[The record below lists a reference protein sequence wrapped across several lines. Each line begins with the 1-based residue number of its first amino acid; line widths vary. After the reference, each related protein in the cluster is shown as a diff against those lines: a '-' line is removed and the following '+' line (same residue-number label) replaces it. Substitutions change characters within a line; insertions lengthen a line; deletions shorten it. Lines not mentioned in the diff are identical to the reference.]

1 MRVDIDLLGRFSVAV
16 DGRPVPDHAWRR
28 RSAAA
33 VVKLLALRPER
44 RLHREQLIDL
54 LWPDLVLEQAAPRL
68 HKAAHYART
77 ALGCPR
83 SVVLSGDVVTLFP
96 DAQLVVD
103 VDTFEEAADAYR
115 ASGDRS
121 SAEQAIA
128 LYRGDLLPDDTYEPW
143 SDADRQRLRVRYLEV
158 LRLAERWSELV
169 AAEPFDE
176 EAHLRLVHQYVLDG
190 DRGRA
195 LRHLDAMDRS
205 WRQELGTRPS
215 QDAQAL
221 RAEVQAMPAFDPARD
236 RPLARGATRL
246 PRPPTPT
253 VGRERDIEAVLALLA
268 DHQVVTLLGVGGVG
282 KTRLA
287 AEVAHRFT
295 EARSQRGC
303 FVDLTK
309 VREPGLVTELTVR
322 ELGIRAGASE
332 NVVPVLE
339 EALRRQSLLL
349 VLDNFEHVVDAADL
363 VAEMIQWSDDLRV
376 LVTSR
381 ARLRIASEQV
391 FEVEPL
397 AVEPEAGGAGLAD
410 AVALFEQVGA
420 AVDPHFDRE
429 RNREEVVAICRSVDG
444 LPLAIEIAA
453 GHLRTLPPP
462 LLRIR
467 LADRLRSAAVVGRD
481 VPHRQQ
487 TIPATID
494 WSLHLLGDA
503 EQRLFA
509 RLAIFNGA
517 VPLDAVESVCA
528 DDGDVVDALSRLV
541 DQSLVR
547 RRPGHLDE
555 PRFGMLELVR
565 EHAQGL
571 LGDDEVDTV
580 AARHA
585 AYFAAFIAD
594 LDDRRW
600 SDAADRWVDDINE
613 MLGEVRAAHAWAS
626 RRGDLTLAARITAG
640 LGTFWHLEGHQAE
653 GRRWVDEMLA
663 HETELEDS
671 LTARIRLAAGFLEW
685 PRNQLD
691 ARAHWRRAAQ
701 VFRRLGD
708 SRLLAYALAV
718 KSATY
723 VGDRDCYEFA
733 MRLNDEALALAR
745 QSGAPALVAQVLNV
759 RGELTRVA
767 GDDALARAA
776 YEEGLDLSETA
787 GDESY
792 VSVFLANL
800 SYLADHRGEYD
811 EARRLDREALR
822 ICWSH
827 GRRLMAAWTVSEL
840 AGPEH
845 GLGRSERG
853 AVLIGA
859 ADDALRVL
867 GSRRHPGDLPE
878 YHRVVA
884 GLREAL
890 GDERYEQLYAEG
902 ARMSLEDAVA
912 LALDDAAPRRLAP
925 AALPADA

>member
-1 MRVDIDLLGRFSVAV
+1 VRVDIDLLGRFSVAI
-16 DGRPVPDHAWRR
+16 DGRPVPDQAWRR

-33 VVKLLALRPER
+33 VVKLLALQPGR

-54 LWPDLVLEQAAPRL
+54 LWPDLVVEQAAPRL

-77 ALGCPR
+77 ALGCPG

-96 DAQLVVD
+96 DAQVVVD
-103 VDTFEEAADAYR
+103 VDTFEETADAYR

-121 SAEQAIA
+121 CAEEAIA

-143 SDADRQRLRVRYLEV
+143 SDVDRQRLRVRYLEV

-176 EAHLRLVHQYVLDG
+176 EAHLRLVHQYVQDG

-195 LRHLDAMDRS
+195 LRHLDAMERS
-205 WRQELGTRPS
+205 WREELGTRPGR
-215 QDAQAL
+215 DAQAL

-287 AEVAHRFT
+287 AEVAHRYT

-309 VREPGLVTELTVR
+309 VREPGLVAELTVR

-363 VAEMIQWSDDLRV
+363 VAAMTQWSDDLRV

-410 AVALFEQVGA
+410 AVALFEQVGS

-429 RNREEVVAICRSVDG
+429 RHREDVVAICRSVDG

-462 LLRIR
+462 LLRVR
-467 LADRLRSAAVVGRD
+467 LADRLKSAAAVGRD

-494 WSLHLLGDA
+494 WSLHLLDEA
-503 EQRLFA
+503 EQRLFT

-528 DDGDVVDALSRLV
+528 DGADVVDALSRLV

-547 RRPGHLDE
+547 RRAGHLDE
-555 PRFGMLELVR
+555 PRYGMLELVR

-571 LGDDEVDTV
+571 LGDEADTV

-585 AYFAAFIAD
+585 AYVAAFIAD

-600 SDAADRWVDDINE
+600 TDAADRWVDDINE
-613 MLGEVRAAHAWAS
+613 MLGEVRAAHDWAS
-626 RRGDLTLAARITAG
+626 RRGDVTLGARITAG
-640 LGTFWHLEGHQAE
+640 LGTYWHLEGHQAE

-663 HETELEDS
+663 HEAELEDA

-691 ARAHWRRAAQ
+691 ARAHWQRATELC
-701 VFRRLGD
+701 RRLGD

-723 VGDRDCYEFA
+723 VGDHEGYARA
-733 MRLNDEALALAR
+733 MQLNDEALGLAR
-745 QSGAPALVAQVLNV
+745 QAGAPGLVAQVLNV
-759 RGELTRVA
+759 RGELSRVA

-776 YEEGLDLSETA
+776 YEEGLELSEAA

-792 VSVFLANL
+792 VSVLLANL

-884 GLREAL
+884 ALRAAL
-890 GDERYEQLYAEG
+890 GDERYERLYAEG

-912 LALDDAAPRRLAP
+912 LALDEEAPRRLAR
-925 AALPADA
+925 ASLPADA

>member
-16 DGRPVPDHAWRR
+16 DGRPVPEHAWKR

-33 VVKLLALRPER
+33 LVKLLALHPRR
-44 RLHREQLIDL
+44 RLHREQLIEL
-54 LWPDLVLEQAAPRL
+54 LWPDLLIAQAAPRL
-68 HKAAHYART
+68 HKAAHYARV
-77 ALGCPR
+77 ALDSPR
-83 SVVLSGDVVTLFP
+83 SMVLADDIVALFP
-96 DAQLVVD
+96 DAQVVVD
-103 VDTFEEAADAYR
+103 VEKFEEAVAAVR
-115 ASGDRS
+115 AGGDTS
-121 SAEQAIA
+121 CAEKAIE
-128 LYRGDLLPDDTYEPW
+128 LYRGDLLPDDSYEPW
-143 SDADRQRLRVRYLEV
+143 SDGDRERLRVRYVEV
-158 LRLAERWSELV
+158 LRLAERWSDLV

-176 EAHLRLVHQYVLDG
+176 EAHLRLVQQYVLDG

-195 LRHLDAMDRS
+195 LRHLDAMERS
-205 WRQELGTRPS
+205 WQQELGTRPGS
-215 QDAQAL
+215 GAQAL
-221 RAEVQAMPAFDPARD
+221 RAEVQAMPAFDPGRD
-236 RPLARGATRL
+236 RPPTPRGPRL
-246 PRPPTPT
+246 PRPATPT
-253 VGRERDIEAVLALLA
+253 VGRERDIEAVLAMLA

-287 AEVAHRFT
+287 AEVAQRYT
-295 EARSQRGC
+295 EARSQPGC

-309 VREPGLVTELTVR
+309 VREPGLVAELTVR

-363 VAEMIQWSDDLRV
+363 VAEMIQWSEDLRV

-381 ARLRIASEQV
+381 ARLRIASERV

-397 AVEPEAGGAGLAD
+397 SVEPEAGVTGLAD
-410 AVALFEQVGA
+410 AVALFEQVGR

-462 LLRIR
+462 LLRVR

-481 VPHRQQ
+481 VPRRQQ

-509 RLAIFNGA
+509 RLGIFGGA
-517 VPLDAVESVCA
+517 VPLEAVESVCA
-528 DDGDVVDALSRLV
+528 DDGEVIDALSRLV

-547 RRPGHLDE
+547 RRLSHLDE

-571 LGDDEVDTV
+571 LGDEIDAI

-585 AYFAAFIAD
+585 AYVAAFIAD

-600 SDAADRWVDDINE
+600 TDAADRWVDDINE
-613 MLGEVRAAHAWAS
+613 MLGEVRTAHGWAT
-626 RRGDLTLAARITAG
+626 RRGDLTLAARITGA
-640 LGTFWHLEGHQAE
+640 LGTYWHLEGHQAE

-663 HETELEDS
+663 HEADLEDA

-685 PRNQLD
+685 PRDQLD
-691 ARAHWRRAAQ
+691 ARAHWQRAAEL
-701 VFRRLGD
+701 FRRLGD
-708 SRLLAYALAV
+708 RRLLAYALAV

-723 VGDRDCYEFA
+723 VGDREGHERA

-745 QSGAPALVAQVLNV
+745 QAGALGLVAQVLNV

-767 GDDALARAA
+767 GEDALARAA
-776 YEEGLDLSETA
+776 YEEGLELSDAA

-811 EARRLDREALR
+811 EARRLDRDALR

-884 GLREAL
+884 GIHGAL
-890 GDERYEQLYAEG
+890 GDERYEQLYTEG
-902 ARMSLEDAVA
+902 SRMSLEEAVA
-912 LALDDAAPRRLAP
+912 LALDDADGVGEPP
-925 AALPADA
+925 SP

>member
-1 MRVDIDLLGRFSVAV
+1 MRVDIDLLGRFSVAL
-16 DGRPVPDHAWRR
+16 DGRPVPDDAWRR

-33 VVKLLALRPER
+33 LVKLLALQPGR
-44 RLHREQLIDL
+44 RLHREQLMDL
-54 LWPDLVLEQAAPRL
+54 LWPDLLVAQAAPRL
-68 HKAAHYART
+68 HKAAHYARA
-77 ALGCPR
+77 ALGGPG
-83 SVVLSGDVVTLFP
+83 SVVLSGEVVALFP
-96 DAQLVVD
+96 DAQVCLD
-103 VDTFEEAADAYR
+103 VERFEEAASAYR
-115 ASGDRS
+115 ARGDPS
-121 SAEQAIA
+121 CAERAIE

-143 SDADRQRLRVRYLEV
+143 SDEDRERLRLCYLDV

-176 EAHLRLVHQYVLDG
+176 EAHLRLVQQYVLAG

-195 LRHLDAMDRS
+195 LRHLDAMERS
-205 WRQELGTRPS
+205 WREELGTRPGRA
-215 QDAQAL
+215 AQTL
-221 RAEVQAMPAFDPARD
+221 RAEVEAMPVLDPGRD
-236 RPLARGATRL
+236 RPLTRGGTRL

-287 AEVAHRFT
+287 AEVAHRYT

-309 VREPGLVTELTVR
+309 VREACLVAELTVR

-339 EALRRQSLLL
+339 EALRRQSLTL

-363 VAEMIQWSDDLRV
+363 VAQMVQWSDDLRV

-381 ARLRIASEQV
+381 ARLRIACEQV
-391 FEVEPL
+391 FEVDPL
-397 AVEPEAGGAGLAD
+397 PVEPAAGEAGLAA
-410 AVALFEQVGA
+410 AVALFEQVGS
-420 AVDPHFDRE
+420 AVDPHFDIDRH
-429 RNREEVVAICRSVDG
+429 RDEVMAICHSVDG

-462 LLRIR
+462 LLRAR

-509 RLAIFNGA
+509 RLSIFNGA
-517 VPLDAVESVCA
+517 VPLEAVESVCA
-528 DDGDVVDALSRLV
+528 DDGDVEDTVDALSRLV

-547 RRPGHLDE
+547 RRPGTLDE

-565 EHAQGL
+565 EHARRL
-571 LGDDEVDTV
+571 LGDETDAV

-585 AYFAAFIAD
+585 AYVAGFIAD

-600 SDAADRWVDDINE
+600 TDAADRWVDDINE
-613 MLGEVRAAHAWAS
+613 MIGEVRAAYGWAR
-626 RRGDLTLAARITAG
+626 RRGDLVLAARITAA
-640 LGTFWHLEGHQAE
+640 LGTYWHLEGHQAE
-653 GRRWVDEMLA
+653 GRRWVEEMLA
-663 HETELEDS
+663 HEAELDDA
-671 LTARIRLAAGFLEW
+671 LAARIRLAAGFLEW
-685 PRNQLD
+685 PRDQLD
-691 ARAHWRRAAQ
+691 ARAHWERATTLL
-701 VFRRLGD
+701 RRLGD
-708 SRLLAYALAV
+708 HRLLAYALAV
-718 KSATY
+718 ESATY
-723 VGDRDCYEFA
+723 VGDPAGYERA
-733 MRLNDEALALAR
+733 MRLNDEALTLAR
-745 QSGAPALVAQVLNV
+745 GAGAPGLVAQVLNV

-767 GDDALARAA
+767 GEDALARAA
-776 YEEGLDLSETA
+776 YEEGLALADAA

-878 YHRVVA
+878 YHRVVN
-884 GLREAL
+884 GLRATL
-890 GDERYEQLYAEG
+890 GDDRYQQRYAEG
-902 ARMSLEDAVA
+902 ARMPLDEAVA
-912 LALDDAAPRRLAP
+912 LALDDASV
-925 AALPADA
+925 

>member
-1 MRVDIDLLGRFSVAV
+1 M
-16 DGRPVPDHAWRR
+16 
-28 RSAAA
+28 
-33 VVKLLALRPER
+33 
-44 RLHREQLIDL
+44 
-54 LWPDLVLEQAAPRL
+54 
-68 HKAAHYART
+68 
-77 ALGCPR
+77 
-83 SVVLSGDVVTLFP
+83 LSGDVVALFP
-96 DAQLVVD
+96 DAQVSVD
-103 VDTFEEAADAYR
+103 VDRFEEAADTYR
-115 ASGDRS
+115 ASGDPS
-121 SAEQAIA
+121 CAEEAIA

-143 SDADRQRLRVRYLEV
+143 SDADRERLRVRYVEV
-158 LRLAERWSELV
+158 LRQSERWPDLV

-176 EAHLRLVHQYVLDG
+176 EAHLHLVHQYMLDG

-195 LRHLDAMDRS
+195 LRHLDAMERS
-205 WRQELGTRPS
+205 WREELGTRPS
-215 QDAQAL
+215 RAAQAL
-221 RAEVQAMPAFDPARD
+221 RAEVQAMPVFDPGRD
-236 RPLARGATRL
+236 RPLARRGTRL

-253 VGRERDIEAVLALLA
+253 VGRERDIQAVLAMLA

-287 AEVAHRFT
+287 AEVAQRYT
-295 EARSQRGC
+295 EAGSQPGC

-309 VREPGLVTELTVR
+309 VREPGLVAELTVR

-363 VAEMIQWSDDLRV
+363 VAEMVQWSDGLRV

-381 ARLRIASEQV
+381 ARLRIASERV

-397 AVEPEAGGAGLAD
+397 SVEPEAGEAGLAD
-410 AVALFEQVGA
+410 AVALFEQVGS

-429 RNREEVVAICRSVDG
+429 RHREDVVAICRSVDG

-467 LADRLRSAAVVGRD
+467 LADRLKSAAVVGRD
-481 VPHRQQ
+481 VPHRQK

-494 WSLHLLGDA
+494 WSLHLLGEA

-547 RRPGHLDE
+547 RRPGNLGE

-571 LGDDEVDTV
+571 LGDEVDTV

-585 AYFAAFIAD
+585 AYVAAFIAD

-600 SDAADRWVDDINE
+600 TDAADRWVDDINE
-613 MLGEVRAAHAWAS
+613 MIGEVRAAHAWAR
-626 RRGDLTLAARITAG
+626 RRGDVTLAACITAG
-640 LGTFWHLEGHQAE
+640 LGTYWHLEGHQAE
-653 GRRWVDEMLA
+653 GRRWVEEVLA
-663 HETELEDS
+663 HEAELEDA
-671 LTARIRLAAGFLEW
+671 LNARIRLAAGFLEW
-685 PRNQLD
+685 PRDRLD
-691 ARAHWRRAAQ
+691 ARAHWERATELL
-701 VFRRLGD
+701 RSLGD

-718 KSATY
+718 NSATY
-723 VGDRDCYEFA
+723 VGDREGYERA
-733 MRLNDEALALAR
+733 MGLNDEALTLAR
-745 QSGAPALVAQVLNV
+745 QAGAPGLVAQVLNV

-767 GDDALARAA
+767 GHDALARAA
-776 YEEGLDLSETA
+776 YEEGLELSDAA

-884 GLREAL
+884 GIRAAL
-890 GDERYEQLYAEG
+890 GDERYAQLYAEG
-902 ARMSLEDAVA
+902 ARMSLEEAVA
-912 LALDDAAPRRLAP
+912 LALDDAAPQRQVRTP
-925 AALPADA
+925 LPADA

>member
-1 MRVDIDLLGRFSVAV
+1 
-16 DGRPVPDHAWRR
+16 
-28 RSAAA
+28 
-33 VVKLLALRPER
+33 
-44 RLHREQLIDL
+44 
-54 LWPDLVLEQAAPRL
+54 
-68 HKAAHYART
+68 
-77 ALGCPR
+77 
-83 SVVLSGDVVTLFP
+83 
-96 DAQLVVD
+96 
-103 VDTFEEAADAYR
+103 
-115 ASGDRS
+115 
-121 SAEQAIA
+121 
-128 LYRGDLLPDDTYEPW
+128 
-143 SDADRQRLRVRYLEV
+143 
-158 LRLAERWSELV
+158 
-169 AAEPFDE
+169 
-176 EAHLRLVHQYVLDG
+176 
-190 DRGRA
+190 
-195 LRHLDAMDRS
+195 
-205 WRQELGTRPS
+205 
-215 QDAQAL
+215 
-221 RAEVQAMPAFDPARD
+221 
-236 RPLARGATRL
+236 
-246 PRPPTPT
+246 
-253 VGRERDIEAVLALLA
+253 
-268 DHQVVTLLGVGGVG
+268 
-282 KTRLA
+282 
-287 AEVAHRFT
+287 
-295 EARSQRGC
+295 
-303 FVDLTK
+303 VDLTK
-309 VREPGLVTELTVR
+309 VREPGLVAELTVR

-332 NVVPVLE
+332 NVEPVLE

-363 VAEMIQWSDDLRV
+363 VAAMIQWSDDLRV

-397 AVEPEAGGAGLAD
+397 AVEPDTGGTGLAD
-410 AVALFEQVGA
+410 AVALFEQVGS

-429 RNREEVVAICRSVDG
+429 RHREDVVAICRSVDG

-462 LLRIR
+462 LLRVR
-467 LADRLRSAAVVGRD
+467 LADRLKSAAAVGRD
-481 VPHRQQ
+481 VPHRQK

-494 WSLHLLGDA
+494 WSLHLLGEA
-503 EQRLFA
+503 EQRLFT

-517 VPLDAVESVCA
+517 VPLDAVEAVCA
-528 DDGDVVDALSRLV
+528 DGGDVVDALSRLV

-547 RRPGHLDE
+547 RRPNHLGE
-555 PRFGMLELVR
+555 PRYGMLELVR

-571 LGDDEVDTV
+571 LGAEADTV

-585 AYFAAFIAD
+585 AYVAALVAD

-600 SDAADRWVDDINE
+600 TDAADRWVDDINE
-613 MLGEVRAAHAWAS
+613 MLGEVRAAHDWAR
-626 RRGDLTLAARITAG
+626 RRGDVTLAAHITAG
-640 LGTFWHLEGHQAE
+640 LGTYWHLEGHQAE

-663 HETELEDS
+663 HEAELEDA

-691 ARAHWRRAAQ
+691 ARAHWQRATELC
-701 VFRRLGD
+701 RRLGD

-723 VGDRDCYEFA
+723 VGDHEGYARA
-733 MRLNDEALALAR
+733 MQLNDEALGLAR
-745 QSGAPALVAQVLNV
+745 QAGAPGLVAQVLNV
-759 RGELTRVA
+759 RGELSRVA

-776 YEEGLDLSETA
+776 YEEGLELSEAA

-792 VSVFLANL
+792 VSVLLANL

-853 AVLIGA
+853 AALIGA

-878 YHRVVA
+878 YHRVVVA
-884 GLREAL
+884 LRAAL
-890 GDERYEQLYAEG
+890 GDERYERLYAEG

-912 LALDDAAPRRLAP
+912 LALDEEAPRRP
-925 AALPADA
+925 AEASLRADA